1 MSEKQIENIDNIK
14 IIYPKNYSTFPKD
27 CPICKFSFRDAEDIK
42 CFKEWECCTDCRDS
56 VVYPNKEKW
65 LKGWRPKIKNST

>member
-27 CPICKFSFRDAEDIK
+27 CPICKFSFRDAEDI
-42 CFKEWECCTDCRDS
+42 
-56 VVYPNKEKW
+56 
-65 LKGWRPKIKNST
+65 